1 MRACAVRSRRRTT
14 EIVFPIRC
22 VISQGGRS
30 TRVTRGGERAF
41 NATELVN
48 KWVTCIK
55 LILYLLWDNVVHKTE
70 HTLYSIIISNT
81 NTSPERAS
89 KQYVIMSDKSKVK
102 SDHLHLQN
110 HRPVQINN
118 CSAQEREGGTRT
130 AALAAERVWKSAH
143 ISLRLPSRRAPLT
156 RSKASIE
163 REVSE
168 KLPRNLYRTASFHLR
183 SS

>member
-22 VISQGGRS
+22 VISHGGRS
-30 TRVTRGGERAF
+30 TRVTRGGERHE
-41 NATELVN
+41 NSEHSMQRNLSTN
-48 KWVTCIK
+48 GSPCIK

-70 HTLYSIIISNT
+70 HTLCSIIISNT
-81 NTSPERAS
+81 NTSLERAS

-118 CSAQEREGGTRT
+118 CSAQEREGRTRT

-143 ISLRLPSRRAPLT
+143 ISLRLPSRR
-156 RSKASIE
+156 
-163 REVSE
+163 
-168 KLPRNLYRTASFHLR
+168 PRP
-183 SS
+183 

>member
-1 MRACAVRSRRRTT
+1 MSEHSMRRNL
-14 EIVFPIRC
+14 
-22 VISQGGRS
+22 S
-30 TRVTRGGERAF
+30 TNGSP
-41 NATELVN
+41 
-48 KWVTCIK
+48 CIK

-70 HTLYSIIISNT
+70 HTLCSIIISNT
-81 NTSPERAS
+81 NTSLERAS

-143 ISLRLPSRRAPLT
+143 ISLRLPSRCAPLT
-156 RSKASIE
+156 HSKASIE